1 MPDAFS
7 QKPNHYPLAPQRSD
21 IVNPTCRLLIDPPAA
36 GAWNM
41 AVDEMLL
48 EWAAEAGR
56 CCWRFYQWEEATL
69 SLGYFQDVDDRTEH
83 DASSQCPAV
92 RRATGGGAILHQ
104 HELTYSFV
112 LPAGHELAGRRQF
125 LYDSVHSTL
134 IATLGGWG
142 IEAKLCGQSAAR
154 QEANPFL
161 CFQRRSPGDV
171 VVGTTKVAGSAQRRT
186 KGAVLQHG
194 SVLLGRS
201 AAAPELEGLAEVGG
215 VTISLEELVD
225 RWLERLSAELELR
238 WQDEPLTENERKQA
252 ADLVRSKYGSTHF
265 LHKQRS

>member
-1 MPDAFS
+1 
-7 QKPNHYPLAPQRSD
+7 
-21 IVNPTCRLLIDPPAA
+21 
-36 GAWNM
+36 
-41 AVDEMLL
+41 MLL

-56 CCWRFYQWEEATL
+56 CCWRFYRWEEPTL
-69 SLGYFQDVDDRTEH
+69 SLGYFQDLDDRTGH
-83 DASSQCPAV
+83 DASIECPVV

-112 LPAGHELAGRRQF
+112 LPAGDELAQRRQF
-125 LYDSVHSTL
+125 LYDSVHNTL

-142 IEAKLCGQSAAR
+142 IQAKLCGQSAAR

-171 VVGTTKVAGSAQRRT
+171 LVGNTKIAGSAQRRT

-201 AAAPELEGLAEVGG
+201 AAAPELEGLIELGG
-215 VTISLEELVD
+215 SAISVQQLVD
-225 RWLERLSAELELR
+225 GWLERLSEKLDLR
-238 WQDEPLTENERKQA
+238 WQNEPLTENERKQA
-252 ADLVRSKYGSTHF
+252 AELVRDKYGSTHF
-265 LHKQRS
+265 LRKQRS